1 MEISQQLFIEIGLV
15 SRLLSIVDH
24 GLRHER
30 LEQGDAQYQLGML
43 YNKGQGVPRDYVLA
57 YMWLNLSASQAVGED
72 QDFKSRMRDAI
83 AMKMTERQVRTAQIM
98 AVDLYHSR

>member
-1 MEISQQLFIEIGLV
+1 LYLKGRGVPQSFELAAMWFYRAAI
-15 SRLLSIVDH
+15 
-24 GLRHER
+24 
-30 LEQGDAQYQLGML
+30 QGQGEAQYQLGML

-83 AMKMTERQVRTAQIM
+83 ATKMTERQVRTAQIM
-98 AVDLYHSR
+98 AVDLFHGR